1 MIPSLT
7 IDLAQPPEKRWQL
20 SAAQCEQARELLA
33 FYRSDLALSCKMR
46 QAIAEEV
53 RRQVPSEY
61 WAEFASLGRQLNLP
75 VAEVAILNCYYD
87 SLKVSMGNV
96 FACTAFAVENA
107 NEILH
112 ARNLDWWTENG
123 ALSRFTT
130 ICRFI
135 GGPQGE
141 FTVVGWPG
149 FTGVYSGIAPGR
161 FAVTLNA
168 VVSSEAPQSAMP
180 VEFLL
185 RRVLEHAATYSAA
198 LRQLCETPI
207 PCDCLLL
214 LTGVKPGEMAVIERT
229 PNRFAVRPSRNGFVC
244 ATNEYQKLNMGAGTV
259 SFALSDSCCGRYQRT
274 ESLVKARR
282 PQTAEDCFAYLGD
295 SEVRMS
301 ITAQQMVFS
310 AATGRQSVRLPG

>member
-33 FYRSDLALSCKMR
+33 FYRSDLALSSKMR

-123 ALSRFTT
+123 ALSR
-130 ICRFI
+130 
-135 GGPQGE
+135 E
-141 FTVVGWPG
+141 
-149 FTGVYSGIAPGR
+149 GR
-161 FAVTLNA
+161 RDRTHAHSINGNRTR
-168 VVSSEAPQSAMP
+168 SRRQEA
-180 VEFLL
+180 F
-185 RRVLEHAATYSAA
+185 
-198 LRQLCETPI
+198 
-207 PCDCLLL
+207 
-214 LTGVKPGEMAVIERT
+214 
-229 PNRFAVRPSRNGFVC
+229 
-244 ATNEYQKLNMGAGTV
+244 
-259 SFALSDSCCGRYQRT
+259 
-274 ESLVKARR
+274 
-282 PQTAEDCFAYLGD
+282 
-295 SEVRMS
+295 
-301 ITAQQMVFS
+301 
-310 AATGRQSVRLPG
+310 RQSSTTRGK